1 MHPLRLAA
9 RSELAGIR
17 AEGRYR
23 TFTPLRKHADRFPAY
38 TLEQDGRLRDI
49 TVWSSNDYL
58 GMGAHPVVV
67 AAAIEA
73 ARSMGAG
80 AGGTRNIAGT
90 SYLHDALEREL
101 AALHSKEVALL
112 FTSGYVANQAALMT
126 MLRALPDWH
135 VFSDQKNH
143 ASMIAG
149 IKGGPATVHV
159 FAHNDLADLERIRSS
174 MI

>member
-1 MHPLRLAA
+1 MHPFRLAA
-9 RSELAGIR
+9 RAELDRIR

-23 TFTPLRKHADRFPAY
+23 TFTPLRKHADRFPVF
-38 TLEQDGRLRDI
+38 TLERDGAKREI

-58 GMGAHPVVV
+58 AMGIHPVVV
-67 AAAIEA
+67 EA
-73 ARSMGAG
+73 AREAAWRMGAG

-90 SYLHDALEREL
+90 SHLHDALEAEL
-101 AALHSKEVALL
+101 ASLHGKGGALL

-126 MLRALPDWH
+126 ILRSLPDWH

-149 IKGGPATVHV
+149 IKSAPATVHV
-159 FAHNDLADLERIRSS
+159 WRHNDLADL
-174 MI
+174 